1 MTPPALIAVLG
12 PTGSGKSDFAEA
24 LADRTGALL
33 LNADAFQVYR
43 GLDIGTNKPS
53 RRSLYQ
59 LLDLVDPQES
69 FGVVPWVQAALPLL
83 EAAFAQ
89 GQSVIL
95 VGGTGFYVRAL
106 MDEFADLREA
116 PDPELRAHLMA
127 REEAEG
133 LAALVAEL
141 EAQAP
146 EVAAHTDLKNPVRV
160 RRALERLQAPP
171 AAPISIPPFRRRKVA
186 LLPDPEWLNERLA
199 ARTEHLLAE
208 GWIEEV
214 RGLLEQGVTKDAP
227 GMRAIGYRNIVDHL
241 QGEISLAELTDQ
253 INLATRQ
260 YAKRQRT
267 WLRTEKGLVSY
278 QGERAQWNPLVLG
291 RDWEESFLKGAVEES
306 HGEIY

>member
-43 GLDIGTNKPS
+43 GLDIGTNKP
-53 RRSLYQ
+53 RDRARYE
-59 LLDLVDPQES
+59 LLDLVDPQEP

-83 EAAFAQ
+83 TQAYDEGRA
-89 GQSVIL
+89 VIL

-106 MDEFADLREA
+106 MDEFADLRAA

-127 REEAEG
+127 REEQEG

-141 EAQAP
+141 DATAP
-146 EVAAHTDLKNPVRV
+146 ETAAQTDLKNPVRV
-160 RRALERLQAPP
+160 RRALERLQAAP
-171 AAPISIPPFRRRKVA
+171 ADPIQLPPFARYKLA
-186 LLPDPEWLNERLA
+186 LLPDSEWLNERLV
-199 ARTEHLLAE
+199 ARTAQLLAQ
-208 GWIEEV
+208 GWMEEV
-214 RGLLEQGVTKDAP
+214 RDLLARGVTKDAP

-241 QGEISLAELTDQ
+241 QGEISLTALIDQ

-278 QGERAQWNPLVLG
+278 QRERAQWNPLAWG
-291 RDWEESFLKGAVEES
+291 RDWEESFLKES
-306 HGEIY
+306 R

>member
-1 MTPPALIAVLG
+1 MTPSALIAVLG

-53 RRSLYQ
+53 RRSKYH
-59 LLDLVDPQES
+59 LLDLVDPREP

-83 EAAFAQ
+83 AQ
-89 GQSVIL
+89 AYAEGRSVIL

-106 MDEFADLREA
+106 MDEFADLRAA

-127 REEAEG
+127 REQQEG

-141 EAQAP
+141 EATAP
-146 EVAAHTDLKNPVRV
+146 DIAAQTDLKNPVRV
-160 RRALERLQAPP
+160 RRALERLQAAP
-171 AAPISIPPFRRRKVA
+171 ANPIQLPPFARQKLA
-186 LLPDPEWLNERLA
+186 LLPEPEWLNERLV
-199 ARTEHLLAE
+199 ARTAQLLAQ
-208 GWIEEV
+208 GWMEEV
-214 RGLLEQGVTKDAP
+214 EGLLAGGVTIEDPA
-227 GMRAIGYRNIVDHL
+227 MRAIGYRDVVEFL
-241 QGEISLAELTDQ
+241 LGKLSREELEDQ
-253 INLATRQ
+253 INIATRQ

-278 QGERAQWNPLVLG
+278 QRERAQWNPLAWG
-291 RDWEESFLKGAVEES
+291 RDWEESFLKES
-306 HGEIY
+306 R